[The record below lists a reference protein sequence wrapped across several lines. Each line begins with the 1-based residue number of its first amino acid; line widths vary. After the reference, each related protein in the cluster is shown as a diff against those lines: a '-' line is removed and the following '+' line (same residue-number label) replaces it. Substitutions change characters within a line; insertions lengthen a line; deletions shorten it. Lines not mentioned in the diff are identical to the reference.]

1 MVRSSEVVSES
12 ACSSPWF
19 ISKMVVVLKVVED
32 VSLGQRFARV
42 LDGVCKR
49 VGSGY

>member
-1 MVRSSEVVSES
+1 MVSES
-12 ACSSPWF
+12 AWSSALF
-19 ISKMVVVLKVVED
+19 MSEMVVALRDVED
-32 VSLGQRFARV
+32 VSLGQRIGSRV